1 LRPTTARVRLDGVD
15 RDLPINA
22 ILVGGVV
29 VIRPGDRVPVDGEIP
44 EGNSRDD
51 ESLLTGESLPVDKQ
65 PGDTLNGGAINAHGI
80 RVARTTAVGL
90 VMGGLGFIAGHAY
103 HHDDQGHMRP
113 GGRLQTHW

>member
-90 VMGGLGFIAGHAY
+90 VMGGVGVYCWACLSS
-103 HHDDQGHMRP
+103 
-113 GGRLQTHW
+113 